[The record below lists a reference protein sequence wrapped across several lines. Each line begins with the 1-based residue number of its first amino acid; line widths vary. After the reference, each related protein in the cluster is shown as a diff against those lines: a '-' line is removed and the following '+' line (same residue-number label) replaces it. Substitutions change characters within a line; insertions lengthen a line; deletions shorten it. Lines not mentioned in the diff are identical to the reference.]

1 MQTTILYLVYYFKAM
16 KRPFRI
22 KKVPYFFIFPF
33 IPLIALGYLLHYYH
47 IPFSELA
54 SLSFYQN
61 LANPSV
67 RMIYIQEGWR
77 KEQVAESVGAKL
89 GWDEQDKEDFLNAH
103 IALGK
108 KTSEGFY
115 FPQNYMIMKDAEP
128 EEVSEMMIKAFDK
141 KTKEIKRSKNTT
153 ILNEDT
159 ALIVASIIQREAGG
173 KSDMRLISG
182 IIWNRIFAG
191 MKLQMD
197 ATLQYAKG
205 DEDLWWPQ
213 VKSEDK
219 YIVSPYN
226 TYQNKSL
233 PPTPIANPGLAALEA
248 AYNPQKTSC
257 MFYLHDKK
265 KKIHCAKTYEEHK
278 KNIEKYL

>member
-1 MQTTILYLVYYFKAM
+1 M
-16 KRPFRI
+16 KRFFKF
-22 KKVPYFFIFPF
+22 KKVPYFIFT
-33 IPLIALGYLLHYYH
+33 PLIPIFVLGYLLHHYN
-47 IPFSELA
+47 IPFSELT

-89 GWDEQDKEDFLNAH
+89 GWDDKEKEEFLNAH

-115 FPQNYMIMKDAEP
+115 FPQHYMVMKDAEP

-233 PPTPIANPGLAALEA
+233 PPTPIANPGFAALEA

-265 KKIHCAKTYEEHK
+265 RRIHCAKTYEEHK

>member
-1 MQTTILYLVYYFKAM
+1 M
-16 KRPFRI
+16 KRSTLFKSFKKIPFTLAL
-22 KKVPYFFIFPF
+22 PL
-33 IPLIALGYLLHYYH
+33 IPLFVLGFLLTHYH
-47 IPFSELA
+47 IPFQDL
-54 SLSFYQN
+54 LSFEFYQN
-61 LANPSV
+61 LANPAV

-77 KEQVAESVGAKL
+77 KEQVAESVGNKL
-89 GWDEQDKEDFLNAH
+89 GWDDEEKAEFLNAH

-108 KTSEGFY
+108 ETSEGFY

-128 EEVSEMMIKAFDK
+128 EEVSKLMISTYDK
-141 KTKEIKRSKNTT
+141 KTSQIKKGKTSQ

-219 YIVSPYN
+219 FIISPYN
-226 TYQNKSL
+226 TYKNKSL
-233 PPTPIANPGLAALEA
+233 PPTAIANPGLAALEA
-248 AYNPQKTSC
+248 AYNPQKTTC

-265 KKIHCAKTYEEHK
+265 RRIHCAKTYEEHK